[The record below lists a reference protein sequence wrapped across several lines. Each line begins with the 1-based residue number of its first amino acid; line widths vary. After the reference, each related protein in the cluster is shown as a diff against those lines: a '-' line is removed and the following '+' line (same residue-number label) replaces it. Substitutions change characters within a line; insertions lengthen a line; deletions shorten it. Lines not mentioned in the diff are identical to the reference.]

1 MGKKVSVSVFGRRFV
16 RDYSLPEYIELAALI
31 CGNVDKEEI
40 VRLFSCC
47 TDDSMIELTNLAIM
61 KKRN

>member
-1 MGKKVSVSVFGRRFV
+1 MGKKVSVSVFGRKFV
-16 RDYSLPEYIELAALI
+16 RDYSLSEYIELVALM
-31 CGNVDKEEI
+31 CGTVDKEEI

-47 TDDSMIELTNLAIM
+47 TDDSMIELTNLTVM